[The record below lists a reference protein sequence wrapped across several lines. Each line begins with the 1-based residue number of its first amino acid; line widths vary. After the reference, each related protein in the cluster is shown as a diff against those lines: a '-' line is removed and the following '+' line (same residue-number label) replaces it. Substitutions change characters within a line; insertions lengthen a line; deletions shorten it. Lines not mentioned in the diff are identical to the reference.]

1 MASVKTNAL
10 VIRESPY
17 QDNDKL
23 LTLFTEKYGKQRAIA
38 RGARRRKGSL
48 RSVTQLF
55 AYARFMYF
63 EGKNFANI
71 SDGTLIESFY
81 PLRGDVVKMTLASY
95 IAELLDDFYDFY
107 QGDPEM
113 LKAVT
118 HIFYYWS
125 EGLAQ
130 NDEALAVCFQL
141 KLMRI
146 QGLGPVLTRCVRCG
160 AREEAL
166 TGFSIPDGGT
176 VCQSCFRPGDEPID
190 QPLLQD
196 MRDWMQLPIKTICHK
211 KWEAA
216 NVQKGLK
223 LMDRYIVAQLGHPTK
238 SFRFY
243 QEMTGQKAAQN

>member
-1 MASVKTNAL
+1 MASVKTKAL

-38 RGARRRKGSL
+38 RGARRRKGTL

-55 AYARFMYF
+55 TYGDFMYF

-71 SDGTLIESFY
+71 SDATLIESFY
-81 PLRGDVVKMTLASY
+81 PLRGDIVKVTLASY
-95 IAELLDDFYDFY
+95 VAELLDAFYDFY

-125 EGLAQ
+125 EHQAE

-141 KLMRI
+141 KLTRI
-146 QGLGPVLTRCVRCG
+146 QGLGPELTHCVRCG
-160 AREEAL
+160 KREAL
-166 TGFSIPDGGT
+166 SGFSIQDGGA
-176 VCQSCFRPGDEPID
+176 VCKDCLKPGDVPIEGA
-190 QPLLQD
+190 LITEKH
-196 MRDWMQLPIKTICHK
+196 RWMCEPIKTVCHT
-211 KWEAA
+211 KWDDRR
-216 NVQKGLK
+216 VRQGLD
-223 LMDRYIVAQLGHPTK
+223 LMDRYITAQLGRRTK
-238 SFRFY
+238 SYQFY
-243 QEMTGQKAAQN
+243 KELSAQSSRQ

>member
-1 MASVKTNAL
+1 MASVKTKAL
-10 VIRESPY
+10 VIREAPY

-55 AYARFMYF
+55 SYARFMYF

-81 PLRGDVVKMTLASY
+81 PLRGNVIQMTLASY

-125 EGLAQ
+125 EHLAQ
-130 NDEALAVCFQL
+130 NDGALAACFQL

-160 AREEAL
+160 AHYEAL
-166 TGFSIPDGGT
+166 TAFSIADGGT
-176 VCQSCFRPGDEPID
+176 VCQKCVKPGDI
-190 QPLLQD
+190 PLDPGLLKD
-196 MRDWMQLPIKTICHK
+196 MQDWMQLPIKNICHK
-211 KWEAA
+211 KWQEAH
-216 NVQKGLK
+216 VQKGLD
-223 LMDRYIVAQLGHPTK
+223 LMDRYITAQLGHPTK
-238 SFRFY
+238 SYRFY
-243 QEMTGQKAAQN
+243 KELTGQKGIQN